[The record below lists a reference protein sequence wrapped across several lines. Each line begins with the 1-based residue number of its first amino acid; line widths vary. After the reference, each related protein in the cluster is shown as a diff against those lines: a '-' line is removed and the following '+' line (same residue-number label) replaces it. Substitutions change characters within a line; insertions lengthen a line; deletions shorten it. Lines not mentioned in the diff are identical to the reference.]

1 MKFAD
6 FRRKLAQYWY
16 RFSQNKAS
24 IAGLIITVTIVLVTI
39 LAPYVTPYPE
49 HAGVFVDFRNTFKPP
64 SSANWF
70 GTDQVGRDIF
80 TRSIFGYRFSLIMAG
95 TVLGI
100 AVPLGVVLGLVS
112 GYFGGW
118 IESLIMRLTDIV
130 LALPPLAM
138 AIAVSAVLGSD
149 LGNTMIALA
158 MIWWTWYARLVHG
171 MVVSL
176 RNEEY
181 VEAAQI
187 MGASK
192 LHIMFREILP
202 NCAPAILVKTT
213 LDAAFV
219 IELSAG
225 LSFLGLGV
233 RPPEPALGT
242 MVAEGARYLPANWW
256 MTVFPA
262 LAILVLIFGLNW
274 LADGLRDVLDVDL

>member
-1 MKFAD
+1 MKIAD
-6 FRRKLAQYWY
+6 IQLKLSQYWY

-24 IAGLIITVTIVLVTI
+24 IAGLLITVAIVVLTIF
-39 LAPYVTPYPE
+39 APHLTPYPE
-49 HAGVFVDFRNTFKPP
+49 HSGAFVDFRNTFQPP
-64 SSANWF
+64 SSDNWF

-118 IESLIMRLTDIV
+118 LESLIMRLTDIV

-149 LGNTMIALA
+149 LVNTMIALA
-158 MIWWTWYARLVHG
+158 MIWWTGYARLVHG
-171 MVVSL
+171 MVVSV

-187 MGASK
+187 MGASRF
-192 LHIMFREILP
+192 HIMFREILP
-202 NCAPAILVKTT
+202 NCAPAILVKT
-213 LDAAFV
+213 
-219 IELSAG
+219 
-225 LSFLGLGV
+225 
-233 RPPEPALGT
+233 
-242 MVAEGARYLPANWW
+242 
-256 MTVFPA
+256 
-262 LAILVLIFGLNW
+262 
-274 LADGLRDVLDVDL
+274 